1 MKFPRN
7 AKLLRSPFEAAPFAA
22 VFFLLLIF
30 LLLGALLPTP
40 GLPLQLPMAADL
52 PGTDQP
58 TECLAVDEYGRY
70 FFANTNVTGGQL
82 AVSLSQAAARSHE
95 PLTLVINA
103 DQRVTYGQLVQISLL
118 ANQAGI
124 TNLLLATQ
132 PEDRPKAA
140 PRP

>member
-1 MKFPRN
+1 MKCPRN

-40 GLPLQLPMAADL
+40 GLPLQLPPAANL
-52 PGTDQP
+52 PGPDQP
-58 TECLAVDEYGRY
+58 TVFMAVDEHGRY
-70 FFANTNVTGGQL
+70 FYTNGIVTAGQL
-82 AVSLSQAAARSHE
+82 ALCLSNAAVRSRE
-95 PLTLVINA
+95 PLALVINA
-103 DQRVTYGQLVQISLL
+103 DQRVTYGQLVQITLL
-118 ANQAGI
+118 ADQAGI

-132 PEDRPKAA
+132 PDDRRPAA

>member
-22 VFFLLLIF
+22 VYFLLLIF

-40 GLPLQLPMAADL
+40 GLPLQLPLAADL

-58 TECLAVDEYGRY
+58 TVYLAVDEYGRY
-70 FFANTNVTGGQL
+70 FFANTNLTGGQL
-82 AVSLSQAAARSHE
+82 AVGLSNAAVRVHG

-103 DQRVTYGQLVQISLL
+103 DQRVTYGQLVQIAVL
-118 ANQAGI
+118 AHQAGI

-132 PEDRPKAA
+132 PEARPQAA